1 MSVMTYTREIPRL
14 VTGAYLRAARV
25 PVSAVG
31 RLTGQRDNEQWGP
44 AIAFESFEAGVES
57 VVGTVLRDD
66 TLLDSA
72 KLRRAKVDQLR
83 QAGNLEAVAEQKRR
97 QADETF
103 NARRQQAEQ
112 KRQQAAK
119 QAKQREESLEQRAA
133 EKERQANQKAAKKA
147 AAARQTKAKQDEV
160 IERQERAA
168 KLSALEAESQALGKA
183 KEAVDAEKTVDVI
196 DETLEGQ
203 KEARKSG

>member
-1 MSVMTYTREIPRL
+1 MSVMTYTKEIPRL
-14 VTGAYLRAARV
+14 VTGAYLKAARL

-31 RLTGQRDNEQWGP
+31 RITGQRNNEQWGP

-57 VVGTVLRDD
+57 VVGIVLRDES
-66 TLLDSA
+66 LLDSA
-72 KLRRAKVDQLR
+72 KLRRAKIEQLR

-103 NARRQQAEQ
+103 NARREQAEQ

-133 EKERQANQKAAKKA
+133 EKERKAKQQAAKKA
-147 AAARQTKAKQDEV
+147 ADARQTKAKQEEV

-168 KLSALEAESQALGKA
+168 KLSALEAESKALATA
-183 KEAVDAEKTVDVI
+183 KDAVDAEQTVDVI